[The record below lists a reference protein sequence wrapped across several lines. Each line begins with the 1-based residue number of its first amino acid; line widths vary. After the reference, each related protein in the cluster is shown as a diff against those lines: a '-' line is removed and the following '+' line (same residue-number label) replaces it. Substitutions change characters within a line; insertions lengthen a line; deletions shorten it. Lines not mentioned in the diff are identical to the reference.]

1 MRFQFD
7 IRSGPRPRMAGIERR
22 KRTPYGLSQFFAIRI
37 MRRFGSNPYDASL
50 PMQTPVSNRP
60 SSRNISVRR
69 SPVHGRGVF
78 ALRALDAGE
87 IICEYKGRRIAWDEA
102 IRRPP
107 RDPSQPN
114 HTFYFDLGNGQ
125 VIDGA
130 MGGNSAR
137 WINHSCAPNCEAEDH
152 DGRIY
157 IRTICDIAAGEELG
171 LDYALIVEERHTPRL
186 LREYLCHCGAST
198 CRGTMLAVRRKRAA
212 VLANDGHVS
221 FRPGDQAGNESAVVR
236 VLERPSA
243 DVLVLSSREPGR
255 CCYSEQHWQRHRAP
269 AAGICAL
276 DGRAFAVGEMVFR
289 PVASPRSMNHGA
301 RIAESSVA
309 PGVDA

>member
-1 MRFQFD
+1 
-7 IRSGPRPRMAGIERR
+7 MAALERR
-22 KRTPYGLSQFFAIRI
+22 ERIPYGLSQLFAVRI
-37 MRRFGSNPYDASL
+37 MRRFLGNSYDASL
-50 PMQTPVSNRP
+50 PMQTPVSRRP

-69 SPVHGRGVF
+69 SPVHGKGVF
-78 ALRALDAGE
+78 ALRAIDAGE
-87 IICEYKGRRIAWDEA
+87 IICEYKGSRIAWDEA
-102 IRRPP
+102 VRRPP

-152 DGRIY
+152 NGRIY
-157 IRTICDIAAGEELG
+157 IRAIRDIAADEELG
-171 LDYALIVEERHTPRL
+171 LDYALIVEERHTLRV

-198 CRGTMLAVRRKRAA
+198 CRGTMLAVRRKRVA
-212 VLANDGHVS
+212 LPANDGQVS
-221 FRPGDQAGNESAVVR
+221 LRPGDEASNESAMVR

-243 DVLVLSSREPGR
+243 DVLVVFWREPGR
-255 CCYSEQHWQRHRAP
+255 CCYGEQQWQRHRAP

-276 DGRAFAVGEMVFR
+276 DGRTFAAGEMVFR
-289 PVASPRSMNHGA
+289 PVASPRPLNHGA
-301 RIAESSVA
+301 RIAESSVFS
-309 PGVDA
+309 GVDA

>member
-1 MRFQFD
+1 
-7 IRSGPRPRMAGIERR
+7 
-22 KRTPYGLSQFFAIRI
+22 
-37 MRRFGSNPYDASL
+37 
-50 PMQTPVSNRP
+50 MQTPFSSRP
-60 SSRNISVRR
+60 SSRSVSVRR
-69 SPVHGRGVF
+69 SPVHGKGVF

-152 DGRIY
+152 NGRIY
-157 IRTICDIAAGEELG
+157 IRAISDIAAGEELG

-212 VLANDGHVS
+212 VRENDGRAS
-221 FRPGDQAGNESAVVR
+221 LRPGDQVGNESAVVR
-236 VLERPSA
+236 VLERPSD
-243 DVLVLSSREPGR
+243 DVLVVSWREPGR
-255 CCYSEQHWQRHRAP
+255 CCYSEQHWQRHRTP

-289 PVASPRSMNHGA
+289 PIASPRPLNHGA
-301 RIAESSVA
+301 RIAESSVS
-309 PGVDA
+309 PGVDV